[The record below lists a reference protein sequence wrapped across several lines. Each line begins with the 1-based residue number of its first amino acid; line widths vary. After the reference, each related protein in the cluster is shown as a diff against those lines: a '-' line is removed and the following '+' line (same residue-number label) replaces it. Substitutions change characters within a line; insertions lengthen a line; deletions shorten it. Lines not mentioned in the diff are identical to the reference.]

1 MPRKTSQSYQLKKRY
16 GQHFLRDKSVIDAM
30 LAKTHIGVTSS
41 VMEIGCGDGFLTH
54 RILQKLP
61 ARLWCFEI
69 DAEWAD
75 YVTDTYGSVRLR
87 MIQED
92 FLTADLDQAAA
103 YAPWILL
110 ANLPYNITFPIL
122 YRLKKYRHL
131 FQEGI
136 VMMQEE
142 VAQKIIQTSGR
153 GYGYPSLFL
162 QHYFTWK
169 MLRKV
174 PPESFYPRP
183 KVMSRLV
190 YIAPIEEPDHI
201 PYEASFWTFVQACFV
216 RPRKTLRNNLKE
228 TGYPLEVFDAD
239 TLDLRA
245 QQMKKHDFIHV
256 WHMLYPHLL

>member
-1 MPRKTSQSYQLKKRY
+1 MRKHSSAVYQLKKRY
-16 GQHFLRDKSVIDAM
+16 GQHFLRDKSVVDAM

-54 RILQKLP
+54 RILEQLP

-69 DAEWAD
+69 DTEWAN
-75 YVTDTYGSVRLR
+75 YVRDQYDASRLR

-92 FLTADLDQAAA
+92 FLTTDLDHAVA

-122 YRLKKYRHL
+122 YRLQAHRHL
-131 FQEGI
+131 FQEG
-136 VMMQEE
+136 VLMMQEE

-169 MLRKV
+169 LLRKV
-174 PPESFYPRP
+174 PPESFHPRP

-190 YIAPIEEPDHI
+190 YITPIAEPDHI
-201 PYEASFWTFVQACFV
+201 PYEDSFWTFVQACFV

-228 TGYPLEVFDAD
+228 TGYPLDLFDAA

-245 QQMKKHDFIHV
+245 QQMTKYEFMRV
-256 WHMLYPHLL
+256 WRTLYPHLS